1 MKFLVIGGAGF
12 IGQVLKDQL
21 IDHGHDVSI
30 YDTFWFGKNIAKA
43 NLIEGDVRN
52 HAKLEKAIKEHDLI
66 VNLAA
71 IVGDGA
77 CNEVVEEANEINTV
91 CAVKI
96 AELCKLH
103 NKRLVFASTCF
114 VYGFN
119 EKEILTER
127 SDPSSSNETYPA
139 SKIKAET
146 EILKILSSTVIL
158 RFGTLFGYSPRM
170 HYDLVANIFAARA
183 LNSEDLT
190 VYGGD
195 QWRPLLHV
203 KDAAASIIHCVHNGL
218 SGIYNVL
225 HANYQI
231 TTIAEIIAAQTGSAI
246 IIDSTKQD
254 TRSYLVSNKLLKKT
268 GFTTKHGILGLVDEI
283 KATDS
288 WRNYLNIKYNNAK
301 FYAKF
306 KSEGKI

>member
-12 IGQVLKDQL
+12 VGQELVGQL

-30 YDTFWFGKNIAKA
+30 YDTFWFGKNIPKA
-43 NLIEGDVRN
+43 NLITGDVRTY
-52 HAKLEKAIKEHDLI
+52 AKLEKAIKEHDFI

-77 CNEVVEEANEINTV
+77 CNEVIPEANEINTD

-96 AELCKLH
+96 AEFCKTH
-103 NKRLVFASTCF
+103 KKRLAFTSTCF

-127 SDPSSSNETYPA
+127 SNPSSSNETYPA
-139 SKIKAET
+139 SKVKAEKQ
-146 EILKILSSTVIL
+146 ILAILPTTVIL

-183 LNSEDLT
+183 LNSELLT

-203 KDAAASIIHCVHNGL
+203 KDAAASIIHCVHNNL
-218 SGIYNVL
+218 SGIYNVV

-231 TTIAEIIAAQTGSAI
+231 ITVAEIIAAQTSSQI
-246 IIDSTKQD
+246 VIDSTKQD

-268 GFTTKHGILGLVDEI
+268 GFTTKYGLLGLVDEI
-283 KATDS
+283 KASGS
-288 WRNYLNIKYNNAK
+288 WKNYLDIKYNNAK
-301 FYAKF
+301 FFAKL
-306 KSEGKI
+306 KKEGKI